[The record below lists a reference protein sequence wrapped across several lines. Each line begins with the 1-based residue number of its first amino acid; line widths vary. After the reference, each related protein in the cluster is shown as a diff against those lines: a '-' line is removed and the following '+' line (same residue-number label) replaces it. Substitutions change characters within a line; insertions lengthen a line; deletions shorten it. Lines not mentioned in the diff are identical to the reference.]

1 MSSRLSY
8 AFAAL
13 MLAALIVTPAQAG
26 TTTVYTT
33 DASFLAAAGGG
44 LTFESFETA
53 TLTSPTVV
61 SFSGGTFSC
70 SGTSYCPLFFGIS
83 TNYADT
89 GVQSVYFATPDS
101 AIFTFSSPITDFGI
115 AIGGAGDVATI
126 TLVASLSNGDSV
138 NALTNYNGT
147 YDVFNTNRQYF
158 GVIDSAPFTSV
169 TFTGSDSGDG
179 IFFDSMSYGGTSTPE
194 PASLLL
200 LGIGLAGVG
209 ARKWSKSR
217 SAAR

>member
-1 MSSRLSY
+1 
-8 AFAAL
+8 
-13 MLAALIVTPAQAG
+13 MLVALIVTPVQAG
-26 TTTVYTT
+26 TTSVYTT

-53 TLTSPTVV
+53 TLSSSAVV
-61 SFSGGTFSC
+61 SFPGGTFSC
-70 SGTSYCPLFFGIS
+70 SGTSYCPGFFGIS
-83 TNYADT
+83 TDYADT
-89 GVQSVYFATPDS
+89 GVQSVYFATPDT
-101 AIFTFSSPITDFGI
+101 ATFTFSSPIMDFGI
-115 AIGGAGDVATI
+115 AIGGAGDIATI

-147 YDVFNTNRQYF
+147 SGVFTTNRQYF

-179 IFFDSMSYGGTSTPE
+179 IFFDSMSYGNGSGSSTPE